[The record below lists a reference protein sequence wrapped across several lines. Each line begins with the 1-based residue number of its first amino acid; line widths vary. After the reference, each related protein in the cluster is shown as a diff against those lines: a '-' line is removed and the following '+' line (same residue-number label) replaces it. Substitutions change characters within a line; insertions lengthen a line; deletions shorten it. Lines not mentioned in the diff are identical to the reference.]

1 MDIQILSGPSN
12 KLWMLDVYLKII
24 VNTFKKTLV
33 WDGIP
38 WGGIKDK
45 AISTLVL
52 LMTLYRILN
61 NIFYIVNNLADGKI

>member
-33 WDGIP
+33 WDGIL
-38 WGGIKDK
+38 WGGIKYK
-45 AISTLVL
+45 AINTLVL